1 MPFSSFA
8 HWPEYPMYAYTS
20 LLPRRAIRKVALFAG
35 RADVTP
41 GHGSGL
47 AQRQIGGQ
55 GTLKAATETP
65 LFE

>member
-8 HWPEYPMYAYTS
+8 HWPEYPMDAYIR
-20 LLPRRAIRKVALFAG
+20 LLPRRATRTVALSAG
-35 RADVTP
+35 RPDVPP
-41 GHGSGL
+41 GRGSGL

-55 GTLKAATETP
+55 GTLKTAIETP